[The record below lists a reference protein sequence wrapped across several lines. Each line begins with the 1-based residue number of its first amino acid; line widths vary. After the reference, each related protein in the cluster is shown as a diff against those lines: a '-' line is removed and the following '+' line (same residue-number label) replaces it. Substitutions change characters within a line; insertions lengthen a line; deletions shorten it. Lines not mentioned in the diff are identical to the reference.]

1 MSMIGK
7 DGARAMANASPKG
20 GDSVQNLEYANLY
33 VADRAFQDVK
43 DEVTEFVRRNTSN

>member
-20 GDSVQNLEYANLY
+20 GDSVQNLEYANL
-33 VADRAFQDVK
+33 VSTRQALN
-43 DEVTEFVRRNTSN
+43 FV